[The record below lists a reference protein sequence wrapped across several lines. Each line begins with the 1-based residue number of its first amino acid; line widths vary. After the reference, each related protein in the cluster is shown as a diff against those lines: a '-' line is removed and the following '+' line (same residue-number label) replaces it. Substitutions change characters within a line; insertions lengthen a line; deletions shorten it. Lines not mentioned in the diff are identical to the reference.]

1 MPAHL
6 DAGFIADLNRWLTQ
20 KTTPPPPGDL
30 IGGLPHPGAPGSSF
44 LGRQRRWLATLT
56 GCAIGNTAFQGPLPL
71 ISPLLHPQRA
81 VPSPISHPR
90 PPRGAGHSRRGTRSQ
105 GLKRKHVPAMLTAAK
120 AGNSTLMDAWVS
132 KTRPL
137 HTSFSPKKEG
147 RSDACHS
154 VNQPRSH
161 DAEQNKPTREDKR
174 GRVCAAPGAV
184 NPETHSGG
192 GGSSAVSISWG
203 QSLRRQV
210 VTTAGQCECTR
221 AAKLSLNSSS

>member
-137 HTSFSPKKEG
+137 HTSFSLRRKDVLTP
-147 RSDACHS
+147 AT
-154 VNQPRSH
+154 VW
-161 DAEQNKPTREDKR
+161 T
-174 GRVCAAPGAV
+174 
-184 NPETHSGG
+184 NPEATMLSKISQHERTNAA
-192 GGSSAVSISWG
+192 GSVWHLERSTQRHTVEAGVPALSAFPGDRV
-203 QSLRRQV
+203 
-210 VTTAGQCECTR
+210 
-221 AAKLSLNSSS
+221 